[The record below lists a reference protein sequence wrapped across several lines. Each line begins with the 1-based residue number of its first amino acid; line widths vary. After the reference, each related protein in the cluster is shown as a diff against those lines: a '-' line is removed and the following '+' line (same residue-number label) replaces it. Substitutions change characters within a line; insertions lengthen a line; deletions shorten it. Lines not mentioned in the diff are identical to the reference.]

1 MIAKKNLIVLLIAAM
16 CSTGCSSVY
25 QDINKA
31 LLVTAMIVDVGENG
45 EPTIYFEAF
54 RPERTTGKDRKED
67 RVIYVVSGKTVA
79 EVITTLNTMGSNKPN
94 FSHNKIVIFSRKA
107 AEAGLE
113 KYTDLFARDQ
123 EHLLRSNVAVY
134 DGKPDELLDAK
145 LSGDRFLGLHF
156 FDLFRNYN
164 DKSAKLIEVKV
175 QNLFN
180 GRYEFGGISVLPMLT
195 MTPSQHGE
203 KVVTV
208 NGAAVL
214 RDFKLVAVLSADE
227 VKDYSIFQNTTPNT
241 IYTIENPAS
250 PGSYVSLRSVNRKIK
265 TKVDYDGTSI
275 VLTKQ
280 IKGNV
285 SFWEAQDNISLT
297 PEQREQLKVALIAQI
312 ERNLGNF
319 FEKYKAQS
327 VDVFNLEEMFR
338 RKYPQEKLDNPLDK
352 AVLKLDIEVN
362 IEGSGNYTGFN

>member
-1 MIAKKNLIVLLIAAM
+1 MTAKSFLMVLLIAAM

-31 LLVTAMIVDVGENG
+31 LLVTATFVDVGENG
-45 EPTIYFEAF
+45 EPKIYFEAF
-54 RPERTTGKDRKED
+54 RPERTTGKEKKED

-79 EVITTLNTMGSNKPN
+79 EVITTLNTMGSNKPS

-107 AEAGLE
+107 AEAGLA

-134 DGKPDELLDAK
+134 DGKLDDLLDAR
-145 LSGDRFLGLHF
+145 LSGDKFLGLHF

-195 MTPSQHGE
+195 MTPPQHGE
-203 KVVTV
+203 KFVTV

-214 RDFKLVAVLSADE
+214 RDFKLVAVLLADE
-227 VKDYSIFQNTTPNT
+227 VADYSVFQNTTPNT
-241 IYTIENPAS
+241 IYTLENPAS
-250 PGSYVSLRSVNRKIK
+250 PGSYVSLRSVNRKVK
-265 TKVDYDGTSI
+265 TTVDYDGTSI
-275 VLTKQ
+275 ILTK
-280 IKGNV
+280 KVESNV

-297 PEQREQLKVALIAQI
+297 PEQQEQLKAALIEQLKQ
-312 ERNLGNF
+312 NWNGF

-352 AVLKLDIEVN
+352 AVLKLDIQVN